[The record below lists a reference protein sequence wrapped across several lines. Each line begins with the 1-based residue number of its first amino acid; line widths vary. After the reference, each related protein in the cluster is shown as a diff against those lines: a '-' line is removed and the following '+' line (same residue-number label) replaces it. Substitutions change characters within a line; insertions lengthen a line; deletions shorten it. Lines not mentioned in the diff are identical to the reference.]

1 MVSVS
6 PRAMPPGS
14 LTWLGRV
21 WGLIPNW
28 AWDTR
33 NSRGRDSFGNPGFPG
48 RAGKIHALSWRK
60 IISQSWD
67 WIHIPNWE
75 PVWSVFSVQRGSEF
89 RGPSISKSPPQ
100 DTWEAHI
107 HTCHTWYPQKAA
119 TMKRWEVITH
129 NNNHQSFLHFQSL
142 QKYLSAERPDWNGV
156 RAGLFHHVSWLTREP
171 LPSEVWEVI
180 SVPTLSL
187 AQVLTPFLVTE
198 EFPETRPLWGHT
210 SQAAVRWLSFQEPFL
225 HPTSFPLLPLL
236 WMRTSPMV
244 RLSLPLVLWVLWAS
258 APPASGACCLDTH
271 LWDTR
276 GQNSGLVNWQKS
288 SAVHWGLPSTPPPR
302 PTTTSV

>member
-1 MVSVS
+1 MYRNMVSVS
-6 PRAMPPGS
+6 PRAVSPGN

-48 RAGKIHALSWRK
+48 RAGKIHAPSWRK

-75 PVWSVFSVQRGSEF
+75 PVWSLFSVQRGSEF

-107 HTCHTWYPQKAA
+107 HTCHTWYPEKAA
-119 TMKRWEVITH
+119 TVKRWEVITH
-129 NNNHQSFLHFQSL
+129 NNNHQSLHFQSL
-142 QKYLSAERPDWNGV
+142 QKYLSAERPDWNRV
-156 RAGLFHHVSWLTREP
+156 RAGLFHHVPWLTREP
-171 LPSEVWEVI
+171 LPSEIWEVI

-187 AQVLTPFLVTE
+187 AQVLTPFLS
-198 EFPETRPLWGHT
+198 WKS
-210 SQAAVRWLSFQEPFL
+210 SQRHGPSEATQARQPWDGRASRSPFL
-225 HPTSFPLLPLL
+225 ILPPSPSCLCYGCEHLLWWDFPCLWCSGCCGPQPVLPLE
-236 WMRTSPMV
+236 
-244 RLSLPLVLWVLWAS
+244 S
-258 APPASGACCLDTH
+258 AA
-271 LWDTR
+271 
-276 GQNSGLVNWQKS
+276 
-288 SAVHWGLPSTPPPR
+288 
-302 PTTTSV
+302 